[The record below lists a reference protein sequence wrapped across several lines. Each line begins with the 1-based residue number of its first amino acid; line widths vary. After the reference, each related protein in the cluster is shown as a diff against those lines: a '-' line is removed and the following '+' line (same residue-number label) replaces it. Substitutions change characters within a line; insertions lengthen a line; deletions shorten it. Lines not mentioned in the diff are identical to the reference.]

1 MPMSAGEKVRRA
13 GVYRVIHRSHRQS
26 HLSILQPGETF
37 PPCRICGDAVH
48 FEFVHPLDESE
59 EVEHVGYDRDF
70 MEAVLGAA
78 HTQP

>member
-13 GVYRVIHRSHRQS
+13 GVYRVIHRGHRQS

-48 FEFVHPLDESE
+48 FEFVNPLDESE
-59 EVEHVGYDRDF
+59 EVEHLGYDRDF

-78 HTQP
+78 RAQS